1 MERKLTDMK
10 NRIINSLPVIILFIG
25 SFIFFAFLADYVQFY
40 QEKLSLFI
48 FSGDFLKENIVK
60 PGSLLVYSGKFLT
73 TFFYYPIAGAAI
85 ISLIICLVFCL
96 MRAITECVTGEK
108 SILFPFITGLLL
120 IALQADYQYLLFN
133 SLGLLLQLAF
143 SLLIIKYLKGYLP
156 LILFP
161 LWYLVT
167 GSFAA
172 IAVIMYFTVLA
183 NRSLR
188 SEWLKIVLTI
198 PVLILTI
205 WLLKEY
211 ILFQPTTELIA
222 YPVSDEDTGSQ
233 LWLFLIAA
241 AIVALAPL
249 WGKIKINK
257 PLFGKQKEGVRNFLA
272 RSSMLAAIILVCV
285 LRYDKAG
292 REFFAVQKLFFREK
306 YEDVTKFVTRHP
318 TSNRLTIYLNNVALS
333 ETGRLNDRLFWFPQS
348 PDGQSLF
355 LKWEMYEEV
364 LKIGGYFYYA
374 TGMVNEAH
382 RWAFENMVIRGIAPE
397 DLKMLIKTEIIN
409 GNYEMAAKYNSKLK
423 HTLFYRKDATRFENI
438 LTSEKLID
446 VDPELSL
453 KRKEKII
460 GDFFSITDNPY
471 INIERAFSSDSLNRR
486 IFDYHMAY
494 LMLTE
499 DYPALIAG
507 FQKLQRL
514 GFSKVPAHLEEA
526 VLVCR
531 MSEPGKNIDSGNLRI
546 NPQTESRFGLFLDTF
561 RQYGN
566 NLKTAQPFLHQKFGN
581 TFWYWAFYH

>member
-10 NRIINSLPVIILFIG
+10 NRIIDSLPVIILFMG

-73 TFFYYPIAGAAI
+73 TFFYYPLAGAAI

-96 MRAITECVTGEK
+96 MRTIAECVTGEK

-120 IALQADYQYLLFN
+120 ITLQADYQYLLFN
-133 SLGLLLQLAF
+133 SFGLLLQLAF

-161 LWYLVT
+161 VWYLVT

-172 IAVIMYFTVLA
+172 IAVVLYFTVLA
-183 NRSLR
+183 KRSLR
-188 SEWLKIVLTI
+188 TEWLKIVLTV
-198 PVLILTI
+198 PVLFLTI

-211 ILFQPTTELIA
+211 ILFQAATELIA

-241 AIVALAPL
+241 AIVAMTPL

-285 LRYDKAG
+285 LRYDKTST
-292 REFFAVQKLFFREK
+292 EFFAVQKFFFREK
-306 YEDVTKFVTRHP
+306 YEDVTKYITRHP
-318 TSNRLTIYLNNVALS
+318 TSNRLTIYLNNIALS

-355 LKWEMYEEV
+355 
-364 LKIGGYFYYA
+364 
-374 TGMVNEAH
+374 
-382 RWAFENMVIRGIAPE
+382 
-397 DLKMLIKTEIIN
+397 
-409 GNYEMAAKYNSKLK
+409 
-423 HTLFYRKDATRFENI
+423 
-438 LTSEKLID
+438 
-446 VDPELSL
+446 
-453 KRKEKII
+453 
-460 GDFFSITDNPY
+460 FF
-471 INIERAFSSDSLNRR
+471 L
-486 IFDYHMAY
+486 
-494 LMLTE
+494 
-499 DYPALIAG
+499 
-507 FQKLQRL
+507 
-514 GFSKVPAHLEEA
+514 
-526 VLVCR
+526 
-531 MSEPGKNIDSGNLRI
+531 
-546 NPQTESRFGLFLDTF
+546 
-561 RQYGN
+561 
-566 NLKTAQPFLHQKFGN
+566 
-581 TFWYWAFYH
+581 